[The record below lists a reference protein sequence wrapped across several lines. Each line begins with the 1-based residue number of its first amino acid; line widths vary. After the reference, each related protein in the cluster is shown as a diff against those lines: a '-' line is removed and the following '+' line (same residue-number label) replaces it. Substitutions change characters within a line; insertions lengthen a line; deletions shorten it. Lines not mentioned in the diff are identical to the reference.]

1 MVVKQIY
8 PQWDR
13 ENLNNINENFR
24 YLGGGLETAQSIS
37 TRMTSAE
44 RSILKIRGDLTDL
57 KELNVKS
64 EELLTQA
71 ELINMENV
79 SVKNIL
85 DDLVLN
91 EGQSDAEVVQ
101 ARGEHNLLYNRLDAM
116 ELQNLNNSSKFDS
129 IGAKP
134 EDYITNYSNLVI
146 DGDWSAAMNEAL
158 KHSDNVVIPAGFEYE
173 INNVIV
179 PSHKTITAEEGTIIT
194 TTGSHTFK
202 TQGELLDEVPLSV
215 NAAPHSNKVSVT
227 DVSPFEVGD
236 DILIRSQRNA
246 LSFADA
252 SNEWYLGMPTNDNQ
266 VLPFGEFAEII
277 GIEGNELTLSRS
289 LIYPSYLADA
299 SSESAPAQSSATVTK
314 VDFVEGVTI
323 KNMRINK
330 STAGAAVL
338 VHTSKHVNVED
349 IYIDNAGYE
358 SGYSNAVYFT
368 LSYLSE
374 AKNCRYSIPATT
386 QIGNID
392 ELNPFKIASSMA
404 CGFRECTVENA
415 SQSMDMSYLSGMMP
429 NTLCYYIDN
438 TTVNAKTTGFTTH
451 PGNYL
456 SVIEGNRV
464 FGTAQGFS
472 HRGRGASI
480 QNNQFVGNL
489 NRRATLHYGI
499 GMYGG
504 FAADN
509 TISNNTIRNFYRAI
523 GYFDQSGEE
532 GRATYVGNTITNNNI
547 YNCNTGVI
555 VYRLYTGAVKED
567 YMGIVIKDNN
577 IRLTHD
583 INGERVYGVLL
594 QTTVRGVEI
603 SNNIIK
609 GIPEG
614 RKTLHYGV
622 FTEENVSQIKVTN
635 NTFIDLSYGINNRLQ
650 TQPSATSIIRDNQYI
665 NVQYGLI
672 EAENV
677 RHPSDEDKVTI
688 YDADGKKYILEVS
701 ATGEVKAKPQPYQQF
716 LS

>member
-1 MVVKQIY
+1 MVVKQIN

-24 YLGGGLETAQSIS
+24 YLSGGLSKAQSVS
-37 TRMTSAE
+37 ARMTSAE

-91 EGQSDAEVVQ
+91 EGQSDVEVVQ
-101 ARGEHNLLYNRLDAM
+101 ARGEYNLLYNRLDAM

-202 TQGELLDEVPLSV
+202 TQGELLDEVPLSI

-266 VLPFGEFAEII
+266 VLPFGEFAEIT

-330 STAGAAVL
+330 STAGSAVL
-338 VHTSKHVNVED
+338 VHTSKHVNVEN
-349 IYIDNAGYE
+349 IYMDNAGYV

-374 AKNCRYSIPATT
+374 AKNCRYHLPATT
-386 QIGNID
+386 NIGDID
-392 ELNPFKIASSMA
+392 QLNPFKIASSMA

-415 SQSMDMSYLSGMMP
+415 SQSMDMSFLSGLIP

-438 TTVNAKTTGFTTH
+438 TTVNAKTSGYTTH

-456 SVIEGNRV
+456 SVITGNKTI
-464 FGTAQGFS
+464 GTGQGFS
-472 HRGRGASI
+472 HRGRGARI
-480 QNNQFVGNL
+480 ENNDFVGNL
-489 NRRATLHYGI
+489 NKRSTLSYGI
-499 GMYGG
+499 GLYGG
-504 FAADN
+504 FASDN
-509 TISNNTIRNFYRAI
+509 HISGNTIRNFYRGI
-523 GYFDQSGEE
+523 GYFDQSGQE
-532 GRATYVGNTITNNNI
+532 GRATYTGNVISDNNI
-547 YNCNTGVI
+547 YNCNVGVI
-555 VYRLYTGAVKED
+555 VYRLYTGNVKED
-567 YMGIVIKDNN
+567 FMGITIKDNN
-577 IRLTHD
+577 IRLTED
-583 INGERVYGVLL
+583 INGERVYGILL
-594 QTTVRGVEI
+594 QTKVRGVNI
-603 SNNIIK
+603 SGNTVK
-609 GIPEG
+609 GIPT

-622 FTEENVSQIKVTN
+622 FSEEDVSQIKLEN

-650 TQPSATSIIRDNQYI
+650 TQPSTTSIIRDNQYI

-677 RHPSDEDKVTI
+677 RHPSNEDKVTI

>member
-1 MVVKQIY
+1 MVVKRIY

-24 YLGGGLETAQSIS
+24 YLGGGLETVQSIS

-44 RSILKIRGDLTDL
+44 RSILTIRGDLTDL

-179 PSHKTITAEEGTIIT
+179 PSNKTITAEEGTIIT

-202 TQGELLDEVPLSV
+202 TQGELLDEVPLSA

-252 SNEWYLGMPTNDNQ
+252 SNEWYLGMATNDNQ

-349 IYIDNAGYE
+349 IYMDNAGYV

-374 AKNCRYSIPATT
+374 AKNCRYHLPATT
-386 QIGNID
+386 NIGDID
-392 ELNPFKIASSMA
+392 QLNPFKIASSMA

-415 SQSMDMSYLSGMMP
+415 SQSMDMSFLSGLIP

-438 TTVNAKTTGFTTH
+438 TTVNAKTSGYTTH

-456 SVIEGNRV
+456 SVITGNKTI
-464 FGTAQGFS
+464 GTGQGFS
-472 HRGRGASI
+472 HRGRGARI
-480 QNNQFVGNL
+480 ENNYFVGNL
-489 NRRATLHYGI
+489 NKRSTLRYGI
-499 GMYGG
+499 GLYGG
-504 FAADN
+504 FASDN
-509 TISNNTIRNFYRAI
+509 HISGNTIRNFYRGI

-532 GRATYVGNTITNNNI
+532 GRATYTGNVISDNNI
-547 YNCNTGVI
+547 YNCNVGVI
-555 VYRLYTGAVKED
+555 VYRLYTGDVKED
-567 YMGIVIKDNN
+567 FMGITIKDNN
-577 IRLTHD
+577 IRLTED

-594 QTTVRGVEI
+594 QTKVRGVNI
-603 SNNIIK
+603 SGNTVK
-609 GIPEG
+609 GIPT

-622 FTEENVSQIKVTN
+622 FSEEDVSQIKLEN

-672 EAENV
+672 EEENV
-677 RHPSDEDKVTI
+677 RHPSNEDKVTI
-688 YDADGKKYILEVS
+688 YDANGKKYILEVS

>member
-1 MVVKQIY
+1 MVVKQIN

-24 YLGGGLETAQSIS
+24 YLSGGLSKAQSVS
-37 TRMTSAE
+37 ARMTSAE

-101 ARGEHNLLYNRLDAM
+101 ARGEYNLLYNRLDAM

-202 TQGELLDEVPLSV
+202 TQGELLDEVPLSA

-246 LSFADA
+246 LSFADS

-266 VLPFGEFAEII
+266 VLPFGEFAEIT

-330 STAGAAVL
+330 STAGSAVL

-349 IYIDNAGYE
+349 IYMDNAGYV

-374 AKNCRYSIPATT
+374 AKNCRYHLPATT
-386 QIGNID
+386 NIGNID
-392 ELNPFKIASSMA
+392 QLNPFKISSSMA

-415 SQSMDMSYLSGMMP
+415 SQSMDMSFLSGLIP

-438 TTVNAKTTGFTTH
+438 TTVNAKTSGYTTH

-456 SVIEGNRV
+456 SVITGNKTI
-464 FGTAQGFS
+464 GTGQGFS
-472 HRGRGASI
+472 HRGRGARI
-480 QNNQFVGNL
+480 ENNDFVGNL
-489 NRRATLHYGI
+489 NKRSTLSYGI
-499 GMYGG
+499 GLYGG
-504 FAADN
+504 FASDN
-509 TISNNTIRNFYRAI
+509 HISGNTIRNFYRGI
-523 GYFDQSGEE
+523 GYFDQSGQE
-532 GRATYVGNTITNNNI
+532 GRATYTGNVISDNNI
-547 YNCNTGVI
+547 YNCNVGVI
-555 VYRLYTGAVKED
+555 VYRLYTGNVKKD
-567 YMGIVIKDNN
+567 FMGITIKDNN
-577 IRLTHD
+577 IRLTED

-594 QTTVRGVEI
+594 QTKVRGVNI
-603 SNNIIK
+603 SGNTVK
-609 GIPEG
+609 GIPT

-622 FTEENVSQIKVTN
+622 FSEEDVSQIKLEN

-677 RHPSDEDKVTI
+677 RHPSNEDKVTI